1 MKREGV
7 NNKWLFNFLNHYIMS
22 SKQTLSYI
30 LIALIV
36 VGAIFVIIRL
46 VKLISGGDFWGLV
59 IAAAVT
65 FVLLIIYGKIRQ
77 K

>member
-1 MKREGV
+1 
-7 NNKWLFNFLNHYIMS
+7 MS

-46 VKLISGGDFWGLV
+46 VKLISGGDFWGLI

-65 FVLLIIYGKIRQ
+65 FVLLIIYGKIKQ